1 MTDSRCRQRSLI
13 SLLRA
18 LWALSMLSGPASGQ
32 TTAAFEVASVRPSA
46 DQVSQASVG
55 VHIDGSQVRIVGLPL
70 KLYVGMAYGLKP
82 QQIVGPDWLGQPRF
96 DVAAKIPD
104 GASAAQLPQMFQ
116 ALLTDRF
123 QMKSHRETKEFAVF
137 ALTVSKNG
145 LTLQP
150 SASAP
155 EVPSDKPPAVSVT
168 AGGNASGSGADL
180 GGGSSFTLGNNRIEI
195 RKMTMLQIA
204 ELLTRLS
211 DRPVID
217 GTGIT
222 GAYDLS
228 LELTPE
234 DFIGVQIRGGVNN
247 GALIPAQALRL
258 LDNAAADPFTSALQ
272 KSGLALESRKAPLEV
287 LVIDSIQKTPT
298 DN

>member
-1 MTDSRCRQRSLI
+1 MTWPRILPI
-13 SLLRA
+13 LL
-18 LWALSMLSGPASGQ
+18 LLSAIVSAQ
-32 TTAAFEVASVRPSA
+32 TPPAFEVASVRPSA

-96 DVAAKIPD
+96 DLAAKIPD
-104 GASAAQLPQMFQ
+104 GASLPQLPQMFQ
-116 ALLTDRF
+116 ALLADRF

-137 ALTVSKNG
+137 ALTVTKDG
-145 LTLQP
+145 FKLQP

-155 EVPSDKPPAVSVT
+155 EAPSDKPPAVTVT

-180 GGGSSFTLGNNRIEI
+180 GGGSSFSLGNNRIEI
-195 RKMTMLQIA
+195 HKMTMLQIA

-211 DRPVID
+211 DRPVTD
-217 GTGIT
+217 ATGIT

-234 DFIGVQIRGGVNN
+234 DFIGVQIRGGLNN
-247 GALIPAQALRL
+247 GAIIPAQALHL
-258 LDNAAADPFTSALQ
+258 LDNAALDPFTNALQ
-272 KSGLALESRKAPLEV
+272 KSGLSLESRKAPLDV

-298 DN
+298 EN